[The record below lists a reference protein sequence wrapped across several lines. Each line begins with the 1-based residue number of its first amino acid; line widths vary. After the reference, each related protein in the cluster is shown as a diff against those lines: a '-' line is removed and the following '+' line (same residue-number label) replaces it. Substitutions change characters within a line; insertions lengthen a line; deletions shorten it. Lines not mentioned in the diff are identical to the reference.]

1 MARHHEL
8 IERNRE
14 QILRIAARHGATNL
28 RIFGSFAGGNPGPR
42 SDVNFLV
49 DVGPKRSPFFPGGL
63 VADLEDLLGRTID
76 VATENGLHS
85 LIRDVVLDEA
95 RPL

>member
-1 MARHHEL
+1 MSHHEL

-14 QILRIAARHGATNL
+14 QILRIARRHGASNV
-28 RIFGSFAGGNPGPR
+28 RVFGSFAGGNPGPR
-42 SDVNFLV
+42 SDINLLV
-49 DVGPKRSPFFPGGL
+49 DVGPKRSKFFPGGL

-76 VATENGLHS
+76 IATVNGLHP
-85 LIRDVVLDEA
+85 LIREAVLDEA